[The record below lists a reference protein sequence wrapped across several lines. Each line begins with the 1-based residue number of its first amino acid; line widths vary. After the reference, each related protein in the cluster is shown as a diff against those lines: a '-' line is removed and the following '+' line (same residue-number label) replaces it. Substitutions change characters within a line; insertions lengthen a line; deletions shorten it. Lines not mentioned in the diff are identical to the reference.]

1 MWEIIT
7 TDLFD
12 DWFGALSDRDRANVL
27 ASMLVL
33 RIEGPNLARPYS
45 DTLKQSVVSNL
56 KELRVQSGGK
66 PIRVLYAFNKKR
78 KAVILCGGI
87 KSQNPKRFYKEII
100 PIAEHEFEK
109 HIAVFKEDDSNG

>member
-66 PIRVLYAFNKKR
+66 PIRVLYAFKKKAQSGHLMWRNKK
-78 KAVILCGGI
+78 
-87 KSQNPKRFYKEII
+87 PK
-100 PIAEHEFEK
+100 P
-109 HIAVFKEDDSNG
+109 